1 MEDSLLELL
10 KYIETQTGFKCQNYK
25 EKPLIRRL
33 RVRMRALD
41 IEDFD
46 AYRDYLRRDPD
57 EFKRLV
63 EVLTINL
70 SYFFRNP
77 ETFDYLRDEI
87 IPRLKDRGRLV
98 FWSAGCAQGEEPYS
112 LAIMAAESG
121 IQNKTMIYGT
131 DIDRDAI
138 ERAKAGVYSS
148 LALQYT
154 SPDIK
159 ARYFRFSSGNY
170 EVTDQLKKAVRFQV
184 LDIFLTPEF
193 EACDLILCRNVL
205 IYLDRKAQSTALKN
219 FFDHLKPQS
228 FLAIGKVELLLG
240 IPEVQLF
247 QVVNRTEHIYARAS

>member
-1 MEDSLLELL
+1 VEDSLLELL
-10 KYIETQTGFKCQNYK
+10 KYIEINTGFKCQNYK

-41 IEDFD
+41 LDDFS
-46 AYRDYLRRDPD
+46 AYLDHLHRDPG

-87 IPRLKDRGRLV
+87 IPKVKDRSQLIL
-98 FWSAGCAQGEEPYS
+98 WSAGCAQGEEAYS

-121 IQNKTMIYGT
+121 ILNKTIIYGT
-131 DIDRDAI
+131 DIDQHAI
-138 ERAKAGVYSS
+138 DRAKTGVYSPI
-148 LALQYT
+148 AVQYA
-154 SPDIK
+154 SADIR
-159 ARYFRFSSGNY
+159 ARYFHSAAGSY
-170 EVTDQLKKAVRFQV
+170 EVADNLKKSVQF
-184 LDIFLTPEF
+184 LTHDIFIRPEF

-205 IYLDRKAQSTALKN
+205 IYLDRNAQSTVLKN

-228 FLAIGKVELLLG
+228 YLAIGKVELLLG
-240 IPEVQLF
+240 VPEVQLF
-247 QVVNRTEHIYARAS
+247 QVVNRAEHVYARAS